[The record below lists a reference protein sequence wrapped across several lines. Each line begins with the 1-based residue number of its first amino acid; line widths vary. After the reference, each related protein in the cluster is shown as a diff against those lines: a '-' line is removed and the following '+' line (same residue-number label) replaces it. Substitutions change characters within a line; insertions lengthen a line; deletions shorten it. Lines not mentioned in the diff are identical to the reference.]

1 MIRALNVTECWLIP
15 EQLDVLEALYKTY
28 DMNVH
33 DGTFNNYSLILFSYL
48 ILTLAFFI
56 VYHTFK
62 ALLRTG
68 LIFL

>member
-33 DGTFNNYSLILFSYL
+33 DGTFQQL
-48 ILTLAFFI
+48 LTHSIFIFDIDSGFF
-56 VYHTFK
+56 
-62 ALLRTG
+62 L
-68 LIFL
+68 